1 MSPDQASAVILAA
14 LESTSLS
21 NEEQK
26 CFERLPPAGF
36 TLFRRNLSPE
46 FTKVRHLCTNLQSLI
61 DAHTPPLMLA
71 IDQEGGRVARLK
83 QPFPDGG
90 PAMLLAEG
98 RVDTEAL
105 LSIENHGFIVGS
117 ALTGLGI
124 NVNFA
129 PCVDVLTNE
138 ANVAIGDRCFG
149 RSSEEVTKRAF
160 AYMHGLQAS
169 GVLGCLKHFPGQGD
183 AGADTHEHGTI
194 IDADMDT
201 LFNRELVPFLALMNE
216 CPMVMVS
223 HAVYP
228 ALDPEQPASLSSKVM
243 QGFLRD
249 RLKYKGL
256 IVTDDMN
263 MKAIAQDRESWTAAV
278 IASVAAGADLVLV
291 CRELDRYRWAVE
303 ALTREAQRSFS
314 FHRRMY
320 ESLKRLA
327 GLRVRLRRL

>member
-14 LESTSLS
+14 LEGISLS
-21 NEEQK
+21 AEEQK
-26 CFERLPPAGF
+26 CFQRRPPAGF
-36 TLFRRNLSPE
+36 TLFRRNISPE
-46 FTKVRHLCTNLQSLI
+46 FARVRRLCTNLQSLI
-61 DAHTPPLMLA
+61 DAASPPLMLA

-98 RVDTEAL
+98 RVDTDAL
-105 LSIENHGFIVGS
+105 LTIENHGYIVGS
-117 ALTGLGI
+117 ALAGLGM

-129 PCVDVLTNE
+129 PVVDILSNE
-138 ANVAIGDRCFG
+138 ENTAIGDRCFG
-149 RSSEEVTKRAF
+149 RSSEAVTQRAF
-160 AYMHGLQAS
+160 AYLHGLQAS

-183 AGADTHEHGTI
+183 AGADTHEHGALI
-194 IDADMDT
+194 EASMDT
-201 LFNRELVPFLALMNE
+201 LFSRELIPFLALMNE
-216 CPMVMVS
+216 CPMVMIS

-228 ALDPEQPASLSSKVM
+228 ALDPDLPASLSPKVM
-243 QGFLRD
+243 QVFLRD

-278 IASVAAGADLVLV
+278 VASVAAGADLVLV
-291 CRELDRYRWAVE
+291 CRELDRYRWAVD

-314 FHRRMY
+314 FHRRMN
-320 ESLKRLA
+320 EALKKLSE
-327 GLRVRLRRL
+327 LRVRLKR

>member
-14 LESTSLS
+14 LESISLS
-21 NEEQK
+21 AEEQK
-26 CFERLPPAGF
+26 CFQRLPPAGF

-46 FTKVRHLCTNLQSLI
+46 FAKVRRLCANLQSL
-61 DAHTPPLMLA
+61 AKAGSPPLMLA

-98 RVDTEAL
+98 RVDAEAL
-105 LSIENHGFIVGS
+105 LTIENHGFIVGS
-117 ALTGLGI
+117 ALAGLGI

-129 PCVDVLTNE
+129 PVVDVLSNE
-138 ANVAIGDRCFG
+138 NNVAIGDRCFG
-149 RSSEEVTKRAF
+149 RDNEVVTQRAS
-160 AYMHGLQAS
+160 AYLHGLQAS

-183 AGADTHEHGTI
+183 AGADTHESGTV
-194 IDADMDT
+194 IDASMET
-201 LFNRELVPFLALMNE
+201 LFNRELLPFLALMGE
-216 CPMVMVS
+216 CPMVMIS

-228 ALDPEQPASLSSKVM
+228 ALDADHPASLSSKIM
-243 QGFLRD
+243 HGFLREQ
-249 RLKYKGL
+249 LKYKGL

-291 CRELDRYRWAVE
+291 CRELDRYRWASE
-303 ALTREAQRSFS
+303 ALAREAQKSFA
-314 FHRRMY
+314 FHRRMS
-320 ESLKRLA
+320 EAQKNLHSV
-327 GLRVRLRRL
+327 RVRLT

>member
-14 LESTSLS
+14 LEGLSLS
-21 NEEQK
+21 AEEQK
-26 CFERLPPAGF
+26 CFQRLPPAGF

-46 FTKVRHLCTNLQSLI
+46 FARVRRLCTNLHDLVNGNV
-61 DAHTPPLMLA
+61 PPMMLA

-98 RVDTEAL
+98 RVDTDAL
-105 LSIENHGFIVGS
+105 LSIENHGYIVGS
-117 ALTGLGI
+117 ALAGLGI

-129 PCVDVLTNE
+129 PVVDILSNE
-138 ANVAIGDRCFG
+138 DNTAIGDRCFG
-149 RSSEEVTKRAF
+149 RTSETVTQRAF
-160 AYMHGLQAS
+160 AYLHGLQAS
-169 GVLGCLKHFPGQGD
+169 GVQGCLKHFPGQGD
-183 AGADTHEHGTI
+183 AGADTHEQGTV
-194 IDADMDT
+194 IDVSMET
-201 LFNRELVPFLALMNE
+201 LLNRELMPFLALMNE
-216 CPMVMVS
+216 CPMVMIS

-228 ALDPEQPASLSSKVM
+228 ALDPEHPASLSSKVM

-263 MKAIAQDRESWTAAV
+263 MKAIAQDRESWTGAV

-291 CRELDRYRWAVE
+291 CRELDRYRWAVD
-303 ALTREAQRSFS
+303 ALAREAQRSFS
-314 FHRRMY
+314 FHRRMN
-320 ESLKRLA
+320 EAMKKVFEVRQRLKR
-327 GLRVRLRRL
+327 

>member
-14 LESTSLS
+14 LEGTSLS
-21 NEEQK
+21 AEEQK

-36 TLFRRNLSPE
+36 TLFRRNLAAE
-46 FTKVRHLCTNLQSLI
+46 FARVRHLCSTLQSLVGKNS
-61 DAHTPPLMLA
+61 PPLMLA

-90 PAMLLAEG
+90 PAMHLAEG
-98 RVDTEAL
+98 RVDTDAL
-105 LSIENHGFIVGS
+105 LTIENHGYIVGS
-117 ALTGLGI
+117 ALAGLGL

-138 ANVAIGDRCFG
+138 GNIAIGDRCFG
-149 RSSEEVTKRAF
+149 RTAESVTQRAF

-183 AGADTHEHGTI
+183 AGADTHEHGTV
-194 IDADMDT
+194 IDADMET
-201 LFNRELVPFLALMNE
+201 LYNRELLPFLALMNE

-228 ALDPEQPASLSSKVM
+228 AMDPELPASLSPKIM

-291 CRELDRYRWAVE
+291 CRELDRYRWAVD
-303 ALTREAQRSFS
+303 ALAREAQRSFS
-314 FHRRMY
+314 FHRRMN
-320 ESLKRLA
+320 EALKRLTEA
-327 GLRVRLRRL
+327 RTRLRR

>member
-14 LESTSLS
+14 LEGISLS
-21 NEEQK
+21 AEEQK

-36 TLFRRNLSPE
+36 TLFRRNIAPE
-46 FTKVRHLCTNLQSLI
+46 FARVRRLCSNLQSLI
-61 DAHTPPLMLA
+61 HASSPPLMLA

-98 RVDTEAL
+98 RVDTDAL
-105 LSIENHGFIVGS
+105 LSIENHGYIVGA
-117 ALTGLGI
+117 ALAGLGL

-129 PCVDVLTNE
+129 PCVDVLSNE
-138 ANVAIGDRCFG
+138 ANTAIGDRCFA
-149 RSSEEVTKRAF
+149 RSSEAVTQRAF
-160 AYMHGLQAS
+160 AYLHGLQAS

-183 AGADTHEHGTI
+183 AGADTHEHGTV
-194 IDADMDT
+194 IDVDMET
-201 LFNRELVPFLALMNE
+201 LFNRELMPFLALMNE

-228 ALDPEQPASLSSKVM
+228 ALDADHPASLSSRVM
-243 QGFLRD
+243 QGFMRE

-278 IASVAAGADLVLV
+278 VATVAAGADLVLV
-291 CRELDRYRWAVE
+291 CRELERYRWAVE

-314 FHRRMY
+314 FHRRMN
-320 ESLKRLA
+320 EALKKLTET
-327 GLRVRLRRL
+327 RVRLRR